1 MRSEVNGTTQ
11 LPPPLAAA
19 HGEERER
26 RRGERERG
34 ERRRGEEREMRWC
47 SEERERGERRYGRE
61 KRCRRLGL
69 LVSGNSLQ
77 GFASRF
83 LMREKEV
90 EACFYR
96 GKRKGKP

>member
-26 RRGERERG
+26 RHGERERREEARRGEREKRWRG
-34 ERRRGEEREMRWC
+34 
-47 SEERERGERRYGRE
+47 EERERGERRHGIER
-61 KRCRRLGL
+61 RGRRLGL

-83 LMREKEV
+83 LMRGKEV
-90 EACFYR
+90 EACFYK